1 MIEVIPAI
9 DIIEGRAVRLT
20 KGDYSQKTEYG
31 DPLEMA
37 RAFADSGAT
46 RLHLVDLDGAK
57 ASEPRNLRT
66 LEAIASLG
74 QLKVE
79 WGGGLKSAAALSSV
93 FDAGASYAIVGSLAA
108 LKPELFEEWL
118 SEFGPEKMILGA
130 DVLDGNIRVNG
141 WLENA
146 PATLEG
152 LLSRFAAAG
161 LTQAVCT
168 DISRDGMLN
177 GPSVGMYRRLADLYP
192 SVKITVSG
200 GISSMDDIFKL
211 DELGL
216 CRVIVGKAFYEGRI
230 TIGELEKWWQNV

>member
-168 DISRDGMLN
+168 DISRDGLLN